1 MRLIDDIKQE
11 NQQNAT
17 DVTNQNAL
25 LLPAAQVRRA
35 LSTVSKSMFSGMKLA
50 ADTDTKLV
58 TLTWN
63 DTNTASLELDD
74 PSTFNA
80 MTPSLLE
87 NLGRCL
93 AAAFASTE
101 I

>member
-1 MRLIDDIKQE
+1 MNK
-11 NQQNAT
+11 
-17 DVTNQNAL
+17 DVL
-25 LLPAAQVRRA
+25 LLTAAQARRA
-35 LSTVSKSMFSGMKLA
+35 LSSALKSMFGGMKLA
-50 ADTDTKLV
+50 SDADTKLG

-63 DTNTASLELDD
+63 DTTTASLELDD

-80 MTPSLLE
+80 MTSSLLQ

-93 AAAFASTE
+93 AATFASTD

>member
-1 MRLIDDIKQE
+1 MTHLKSQDL
-11 NQQNAT
+11 
-17 DVTNQNAL
+17 VL
-25 LLPAAQVRRA
+25 LLAAQVRRV
-35 LSTVSKSMFSGMKLA
+35 LSSAAKSMFSGMNLA
-50 ADTDTKLV
+50 SDTDAKLV
-58 TLTWN
+58 TLAWN
-63 DTNTASLELDD
+63 GTNTASLELDD

>member
-11 NQQNAT
+11 NQQKAT
-17 DVTNQNAL
+17 NMTNRDVL
-25 LLPAAQVRRA
+25 LLPAARVRRA
-35 LSTVSKSMFSGMKLA
+35 LSTVSKSMFGAMKLA
-50 ADTDTKLV
+50 SDTDTKLV

-63 DTNTASLELDD
+63 GTNTALLELDD
-74 PSTFNA
+74 PSTLNA
-80 MTPSLLE
+80 MTSSLLE

-101 I
+101 V